1 MRSVIDMAAYAALI
15 SLKQVIERLL
25 NSTQISILPPSRK
38 IIKSAYKHLKSL
50 QQLLQRFDSCNASSD
65 RVSALDEET
74 RETVRNLEDV
84 IESHLSNQFL
94 SHQSDESHGDREI
107 HPLILSLETEEV
119 EQAIDSFIET
129 LKKLE
134 DAYLNQ
140 LSNPSRVEDDA
151 VSDGKKSKMVG
162 FSDQFHEIRSRIL
175 DPATPWL
182 THVSLVGMAGIGKTT
197 FAGEIFRDPLISSH
211 FDSRAFVKLGQKPQ
225 LKEIL
230 KGILS
235 QVNPEIDKML
245 KEGDVGLDEL
255 KGMMYRN
262 LKGKRYLLVL
272 DDVWE
277 TQAWND
283 LRRLLHY
290 NRNGSRVLLTT
301 RLQKLANTEDI
312 YQVRLLNREESWDL
326 LREKVFDEDEVCPAQ
341 LEKAGRK
348 IAENC
353 DGLPLLIVTVANL
366 LSRAEKTAEYWKK
379 AANRGDSLYMEAND
393 QMLRVVIFKL

>member
-277 TQAWND
+277 T
-283 LRRLLHY
+283 
-290 NRNGSRVLLTT
+290 
-301 RLQKLANTEDI
+301 
-312 YQVRLLNREESWDL
+312 
-326 LREKVFDEDEVCPAQ
+326 
-341 LEKAGRK
+341 
-348 IAENC
+348 
-353 DGLPLLIVTVANL
+353 
-366 LSRAEKTAEYWKK
+366 
-379 AANRGDSLYMEAND
+379 
-393 QMLRVVIFKL
+393 